1 MAGGGVVI
9 AQYRRPGGIHGVPR
23 FEECLEKCLV
33 CVQQA
38 VCCSLQGEF
47 VLADVS
53 IEALLRRIEPLTQ
66 CFESEQKIDTKL
78 IGKAF
83 SDLKVECEDLVYLRD
98 SKPQLLSD
106 AVAQA
111 TDLLESQ
118 VGKRLCGHPTLELER
133 GPAERK

>member
-1 MAGGGVVI
+1 MASVGVETLL
-9 AQYRRPGGIHGVPR
+9 PH
-23 FEECLEKCLV
+23 
-33 CVQQA
+33 
-38 VCCSLQGEF
+38 
-47 VLADVS
+47 
-53 IEALLRRIEPLTQ
+53 IEALSL
-66 CFESEQKIDTKL
+66 CFESEKKIDTNL
-78 IGKAF
+78 SLAAF
-83 SDLKVECEDLVYLRD
+83 SALKVECEDLVYLRD